1 MQCQSHSET
10 RSSSSGIRRGR
21 GLLAVLAA
29 AGLLAAVPAHGQ
41 PSGAVQ
47 GTVVDEGGGAPL
59 AAAVVTIE
67 ELDRSAT
74 TGSDGAFSFSD
85 VPAGDYSVSVRRQGF
100 APLTSRVT
108 VAAGAPVVL
117 DLRLPVAEFE
127 ERVTVTGIR
136 GELGLAD
143 ATEAGSRLGLR
154 AMDIPASIDVID
166 STVMQTRGFQR
177 ISDALE
183 TVPGVL
189 AGHGPAAPS
198 SFSVRGFTRSQIT
211 VLRDGIW
218 LGPANMVMRPQNTFN
233 LDRVELLRGPSS
245 VLNGQGAVAGTVNA
259 VTRQAM
265 PTAEPEWN
273 ALFSYGRFNTYQTA
287 IGVNGPISDSLWYRF
302 DVSRYGSDGF
312 VDRMSPSSSNV
323 TGNLLWRPAPRA
335 EFRFSVDYLD
345 DDVGS
350 YFGTPLLPADAIGDP
365 LDVITAGT
373 GEGIDAR
380 TRFLNYNVTD
390 AVNDSS
396 QILLRADAAVQ
407 LSDQVTLRN
416 TVYGFNAERNW
427 QNAEGF
433 PYCTAVVDVCT
444 NVGEIQRYYGYFFVD
459 HDQQLFGDRVH
470 LDIRTPVGGLENR
483 ATVGFEVSALDFD
496 RGRGFRR
503 SIPLAP
509 GDAVDVFNPVPG
521 TYGQRELRGVSPT
534 YIDSWAFFV
543 EDSLPLGDRV
553 RLTGALRYEAM
564 DLERVNLD
572 AAGAVEPSGFVR
584 EFRWWSWRTGAVV
597 NLRDDLAAYGQF
609 SNAKDPVNANIL
621 LVNANQDFDLTD
633 ARQWEVGLKADLDG
647 GRTQV
652 TAAWFDIERDDILE
666 RFALDSATTIGG
678 IQSRGLELA
687 VSSRPSSDARV
698 GASLAYTDAEFVPSA
713 NFVSFA
719 GNTPPNV
726 PTAVGNFWGSYR
738 NIGGAPIEAGAT
750 VRMVGDRQANN
761 ANTIMLNGYAHADAY
776 VALTLDPVR
785 VTFNVDNLTDT
796 AYASWADIFYLGQ
809 TDPSFIYA
817 NQVMLGAPRTYS
829 VMLHLEF

>member
-1 MQCQSHSET
+1 MTSESHSAAVNGSVRGGRAT
-10 RSSSSGIRRGR
+10 VAPLAVAIALFAAVAADAQSSGGIR
-21 GLLAVLAA
+21 
-29 AGLLAAVPAHGQ
+29 
-41 PSGAVQ
+41 

-59 AAAVVTIE
+59 AGAVVTIE
-67 ELDRSAT
+67 GLDRSAT
-74 TGSDGAFSFSD
+74 TGSDGAFSFDD
-85 VPAGDYSVSVRRQGF
+85 VPPGDHQLTVRRQGF
-100 APLTSRVT
+100 ATLTSRVAVT
-108 VAAGAPVVL
+108 AGAPVRL
-117 DLRLPVAEFE
+117 DLRLPVAAFE

-136 GELGLAD
+136 GELGLAEP
-143 ATEAGSRLGLR
+143 TEAGSRLGLR

-166 STVMQTRGFQR
+166 STVMQTRGFQQ

-189 AGHGPAAPS
+189 AGHSPAAPS
-198 SFSVRGFTRSQIT
+198 SFSVRGFTRSQVT

-233 LDRVELLRGPSS
+233 LDRVELLRGPAS

-259 VTRQAM
+259 VTKQAV
-265 PTAEPEWN
+265 PTAEPEWD

-287 IGVNGPISDSLWYRF
+287 VGVNGPINDSLWYRF
-302 DVSRYGSDGF
+302 DASRYGSDGF
-312 VDRMSPSSSNV
+312 VERMSPSSSNV
-323 TGNLLWRPAPRA
+323 TGNLLWRPGSRA
-335 EFRFSVDYLD
+335 ELRFSVDYLD

-350 YFGTPLLPADAIGDP
+350 YFGTPLLPVEAIGDP
-365 LDVITAGT
+365 LDVITTTT

-396 QILLRADAAVQ
+396 QLLLRADAAVQ
-407 LSDQVTLRN
+407 LSDQITLRN

-444 NVGEIQRYYGYFFVD
+444 AVGEIQRYYGYFFVD

-483 ATVGFEVSALDFD
+483 ATVGFEASTLDFE

-503 SIPLAP
+503 SVPLVP
-509 GDAVDVFNPVPG
+509 GDAVDVFDPVPG
-521 TYGQRELRGVSPT
+521 TYGPRELRGNSPT
-534 YIDSWAFFV
+534 YINSWAFFA
-543 EDSLPLGDRV
+543 EDSLPVHDRV
-553 RLTGALRYEAM
+553 RLTGALRYEGM
-564 DLERVNLD
+564 DLERINTD
-572 AAGAVEPSGFVR
+572 AGGAVEPNGFER
-584 EFRWWSWRTGAVV
+584 EFRWWSWRAGAVV
-597 NLRDDLAAYGQF
+597 NLRSDVVAYGQV

-621 LVNANQDFDLTD
+621 LVNANQNFDLTD

-678 IQSRGLELA
+678 IQSRGLELS
-687 VSSRPSSDARV
+687 VSSRPTSDARL
-698 GASLAYTDAEFVPSA
+698 GASVAYTDAEFLPSA
-713 NFVSFA
+713 NFVQLA

-726 PTAVGNFWGSYR
+726 PTAVGNLWGSYR

-750 VRMVGDRQANN
+750 VRIVGDRQANN
-761 ANTIMLNGYAHADAY
+761 ANTIALNGYAHADAY

-796 AYASWADIFYLGQ
+796 AYASWSDIFYLGQ

-829 VMLHLEF
+829 VMLHVEF